1 MLQAFED
8 AVLDQER
15 SGQNIA
21 VMSLQ
26 LGLPD
31 PPLLHAWIACAGLPH
46 AYRDPTVRSRFLVHY
61 DEAEHQ
67 STDDIF
73 KARQS
78 HIRGAHLIF
87 HDSLSNQVPSSRHQ
101 VLLLEAYIFRTAV
114 NALCDADIGLPY
126 HHLESPLKVLTWA
139 AKQSGRSMVDS
150 CPWIGCIG
158 TKLCDLVFKL
168 SWLINCC
175 PLSPADRVKE
185 QELTRMLANSDE
197 LINEEWLDDA
207 QIPHAVQQTRSLY
220 LLACRLLTVLL
231 CPSLPLEIASIST
244 RGISIMSDI
253 MAEGVPKPLMLWPL
267 AILGSGSP
275 RTLREKCSTMI
286 GTIINTFTPGTAGR
300 VQRLFEQ
307 TWSADNELGQ
317 GARLLLDHNVTSQ
330 VFF

>member
-1 MLQAFED
+1 
-8 AVLDQER
+8 
-15 SGQNIA
+15 
-21 VMSLQ
+21 
-26 LGLPD
+26 
-31 PPLLHAWIACAGLPH
+31 
-46 AYRDPTVRSRFLVHY
+46 
-61 DEAEHQ
+61 
-67 STDDIF
+67 
-73 KARQS
+73 
-78 HIRGAHLIF
+78 
-87 HDSLSNQVPSSRHQ
+87 
-101 VLLLEAYIFRTAV
+101 
-114 NALCDADIGLPY
+114 
-126 HHLESPLKVLTWA
+126 
-139 AKQSGRSMVDS
+139 MVDS

-168 SWLINCC
+168 SWLINRC

-185 QELTRMLANSDE
+185 QELTRVLANSDE

-244 RGISIMSDI
+244 RGISIISDI
-253 MAEGVPKPLMLWPL
+253 LAEGVPKPLMLWPL
-267 AILGSGSP
+267 AILGSGCP